1 MRYGFIHIA
10 VFALLVGVSFNSC
23 RAKKDFE
30 RNTQISERTER
41 TERSVD
47 STRNTETEHE
57 KTERIGLT
65 EDNFYIRTTE
75 YDPEGRIRSISETW
89 RDRRHS
95 DMAYEERSKES
106 VSLSGSEKEIVEADT
121 STVITNETLETT
133 NDSRPVQGFEW
144 FWTVASGVLILSL
157 IIYQLIN
164 KKNKWL

>member
-1 MRYGFIHIA
+1 MRHDFIYITLS
-10 VFALLVGVSFNSC
+10 VILVCVGFNSC

-47 STRNTETEHE
+47 STRNSENEYW

-65 EDNFYIRTTE
+65 DDNIYIRTTE
-75 YDPEGRIRSISETW
+75 FDAEGRIRSISETW

-95 DMAYEERSKES
+95 DMANEERSKES
-106 VSLSGSEKEIVEADT
+106 VSLSGSEKEIIEADT
-121 STVITNETLETT
+121 STVIVNEKTKTT

-144 FWTVASGVLILSL
+144 FWAVASGILILSL
-157 IIYQLIN
+157 VIYLLIN
-164 KKNKWL
+164 KKNKWQ

>member
-1 MRYGFIHIA
+1 MRYGIIRIA

-30 RNTQISERTER
+30 RNTQISKRTER

-47 STRNTETEHE
+47 STRTSDIENE

-75 YDPEGRIRSISETW
+75 FDGEGRVRSISEAW

-95 DMAYEERSKES
+95 DMANEERSKES
-106 VSLSGSEKEIVEADT
+106 VSLSGSEKEITETDT
-121 STVITNETLETT
+121 STVIVDEISETT
-133 NDSRPVQGFEW
+133 NDTRLVQGFEW
-144 FWTVASGVLILSL
+144 FWAVASGVLILSL